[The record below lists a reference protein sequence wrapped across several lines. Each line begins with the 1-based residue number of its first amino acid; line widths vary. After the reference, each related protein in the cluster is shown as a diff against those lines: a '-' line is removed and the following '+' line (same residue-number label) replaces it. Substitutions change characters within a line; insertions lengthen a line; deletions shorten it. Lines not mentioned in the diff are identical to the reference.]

1 MFRQI
6 QEQGNQTENEEKK
19 KRIDAILRYLGNYT
33 EKLML
38 QMKGNIRGVPQ
49 DRHMPECLQNFFDGG
64 VGFVLQKI
72 SLYYGNV

>member
-1 MFRQI
+1 
-6 QEQGNQTENEEKK
+6 
-19 KRIDAILRYLGNYT
+19 
-33 EKLML
+33 ML

-49 DRHMPECLQNFFDGG
+49 GPAYARVFAEPFFDGG